1 MVTCWRS
8 RKLEAAHGFGYAAV
22 RGLPM
27 IMMMMM
33 MMRMMMTI
41 DVVSRLPLPVDCMR
55 VSVVTVTEIVENN
68 QGPKM

>member
-1 MVTCWRS
+1 M
-8 RKLEAAHGFGYAAV
+8 EAAHGFGYAAV

>member
-1 MVTCWRS
+1 
-8 RKLEAAHGFGYAAV
+8 LEAAHGFGYAAV